1 MTAKIDF
8 TKMHGLGND
17 FVLLDCMHTRHHD
30 LSALAATLCDRRRGI
45 GADGLLALLP
55 SDVADCRM
63 RIFNADGSEAAMC
76 GNGIRCIALYAR
88 NRRILTA
95 DSALIETM
103 SGIRRVWFT
112 GSGRVTVDMGIPQVA
127 DAPTRLT
134 TAHTAAY
141 VTAVSTGNPHGV
153 VFVDNVAN
161 FDVCGIGPQLE
172 CHPIWPDRANIEFV
186 QVTAPHNLRQ
196 RTWERGVGETDACG
210 TGACAAAAAAVSQH
224 LATWPVT
231 VDLNGG
237 PLTIDCTDDGHLL
250 MTGPAVEVF
259 SGII

>member
-95 DSALIETM
+95 
-103 SGIRRVWFT
+103 
-112 GSGRVTVDMGIPQVA
+112 
-127 DAPTRLT
+127 
-134 TAHTAAY
+134 
-141 VTAVSTGNPHGV
+141 
-153 VFVDNVAN
+153 
-161 FDVCGIGPQLE
+161 
-172 CHPIWPDRANIEFV
+172 
-186 QVTAPHNLRQ
+186 
-196 RTWERGVGETDACG
+196 
-210 TGACAAAAAAVSQH
+210 
-224 LATWPVT
+224 
-231 VDLNGG
+231 
-237 PLTIDCTDDGHLL
+237 
-250 MTGPAVEVF
+250 
-259 SGII
+259 